1 MTVFDATLM
10 LYNWFNEN
18 DVFCMKD
25 NFQQAVLLTE
35 NESHDK
41 ASIQAALGQLEE
53 GGIIAKQ
60 DSEGKTYYVLNQRL
74 DTLEQDLKIH
84 HTTAT
89 KISQKINYFCERISD
104 FQDIC
109 DPSDIKQRDLINLT
123 LIIDYFIDKENE
135 END

>member
-60 DSEGKTYYVLNQRL
+60 DSEGKLCF
-74 DTLEQDLKIH
+74 H
-84 HTTAT
+84 
-89 KISQKINYFCERISD
+89 
-104 FQDIC
+104 
-109 DPSDIKQRDLINLT
+109 
-123 LIIDYFIDKENE
+123 ENVH
-135 END
+135 NIAFAFAIAQTH